1 MSNMNQRHIEFGD
14 AHPELL
20 DVHRSNNEQARAGE
34 HIVEPDNVLN
44 TQQLIGP
51 TDPLT
56 TGADVQ
62 TEAVQLMS
70 DCGNA

>member
-1 MSNMNQRHIEFGD
+1 MNQRHIEFGD

-44 TQQLIGP
+44 T
-51 TDPLT
+51 
-56 TGADVQ
+56 
-62 TEAVQLMS
+62 
-70 DCGNA
+70 